1 MPGCSVPAGADPYL
15 QGGGVIA
22 GDLSWQSA
30 QVPAAGAL
38 HLDHVAYFVPD
49 RDAVHA
55 ALRRLG
61 FAPTPFSLQQHR
73 ASPQAPLVPVGTG
86 NHCVMLREGY
96 LEFLV
101 PLDDT
106 AVAGQL
112 QSAIARYVGAHSIV
126 FGTADAAVDAARLAA
141 GGFAPLPT
149 VDLQRTVDVP
159 DGEETARFSV
169 VRVPPGTM
177 PEGRIQFCRHH
188 TPGLVWQARWVE
200 HPNRAVALSG
210 VDVCVPDVVA
220 AAERFGRFTGIEPVV
235 QGCVASLTTA
245 RGRVRFVGPGICA
258 AHAGSE
264 PPALPWIAGCEI
276 ASSDLAATHRHLEQS
291 GLRILAAGPDRVLV
305 ETPPAVGGVLRFVPS
320 GAAR

>member
-1 MPGCSVPAGADPYL
+1 MPCRSVPAGVDSCL

-22 GDLSWQSA
+22 GDVSWQDA
-30 QVPAAGAL
+30 QVPPAGAL

-49 RDAVHA
+49 RDAADA

-101 PLDDT
+101 PLYDT

-112 QSAIARYVGAHSIV
+112 QAAIARYVGAHSIV

-159 DGEETARFSV
+159 EGEETARFSV

-210 VDVCVPDVVA
+210 VDVCVPDVAEA
-220 AAERFGRFTGIEPVV
+220 AARFERFTGIGAVV
-235 QGCVASLTTA
+235 QGAIASLSTA
-245 RGRVRFVGPGICA
+245 RGRVRLLGPGVCA
-258 AHAGSE
+258 THTGSQ

-276 ASSDLAATHRHLEQS
+276 VSSDLAATRRHLEGS
-291 GLRILAAGPDRVLV
+291 DLRILVADPGCVLV
-305 ETPPAVGGVLRFVPS
+305 EAPPAIGGVLRFVPS
-320 GAAR
+320 GASL